1 MARKSCTSSPDMFSS
16 FLASSP
22 KNAVRDRLL
31 GLVDWGRLRA
41 RRRSGTCLGATPERP
56 HQRRGVHPHAH

>member
-1 MARKSCTSSPDMFSS
+1 MARKSCLLSPDMLSG
-16 FLASSP
+16 FLASPP
-22 KNAVRDRLL
+22 KIEVLDRLV